1 MTIRVVLG
9 EDNVLVREG
18 VRALLNSYDDI
29 EVVGVAEDAPTLLAT
44 AAEHSPDVVV
54 TDIKMPPSFQLE
66 GIDCAHAIRERHP
79 DTGVVVLSA
88 HDDEEYAIALLGK
101 GQSGLAYLLKDRIA
115 QGDELVRAIRE
126 VESGGSVV
134 DPTIAERLSGR
145 AESQEEDRDRAR
157 HDGPGPRVRGDGGR
171 ARHDAGGHGRAR
183 DDALPADGR

>member
-101 GQSGLAYLLKDRIA
+101 GHSGLAYLLKDRIA
-115 QGDELVRAIRE
+115 QGDELARAIRE

-134 DPTIAERLSGR
+134 DPTIAERLFRAGR
-145 AESQEEDRDRAR
+145 VPGRGPHRAR
-157 HDGPGPRVRGDGGR
+157 HDGAGSRLRGDGGR
-171 ARHDAGGHGRAR
+171 PGHDPRGWGRAR